1 MSWLE
6 LGNDLT
12 VSLSVRFD
20 GLRDPKSELLD
31 SFGKCVDH
39 LLLHRLS
46 GNSSH
51 GYYPGVRKIGTSER
65 GCIGNGVGQNVDA
78 M

>member
-1 MSWLE
+1 M
-6 LGNDLT
+6 
-12 VSLSVRFD
+12 RFD

-51 GYYPGVRKIGTSER
+51 GYYPGVCKIGTSER
-65 GCIGNGVGQNVDA
+65 ECIGIGVGQNVDA
-78 M
+78 AGYV

>member
-6 LGNDLT
+6 LGDDLAR
-12 VSLSVRFD
+12 LISVRFD
-20 GLRDPKSELLD
+20 GLRDSKPELLD

-51 GYYPGVRKIGTSER
+51 DYYPGVCKIGTS
-65 GCIGNGVGQNVDA
+65 VQ
-78 M
+78 